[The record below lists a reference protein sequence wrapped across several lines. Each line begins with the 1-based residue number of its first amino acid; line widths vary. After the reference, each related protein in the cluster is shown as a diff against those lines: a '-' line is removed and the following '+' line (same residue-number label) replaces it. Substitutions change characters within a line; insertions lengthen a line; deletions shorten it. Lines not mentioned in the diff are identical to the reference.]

1 MVRFF
6 AKNDIIAIIALFF
19 YTALIKLYVLFYPVY
34 YTAAPVDSYLGHVL
48 SYALDG
54 RSILIYLLTVLLTFF
69 QGAHINILTNNSR
82 MYYSQ
87 SGYAGLFYVLLT
99 SLSPDHMAVSPPLIA
114 MSFFLFAVQSVF
126 SVYKKANVATQ
137 IFNAA
142 LLVSIAT
149 IIYPPCMI
157 MFLVLFIELFLLRS
171 LKLKE
176 QLQYLCGFLVVIW
189 IVGVAFHYAGVLTLS
204 VLSQFS
210 IGGSLGM
217 FLVNTPDETI
227 ILVSIGL
234 LCLFIML
241 NYYSYFKKKEIE
253 TRKKIEFL
261 FWIMI
266 SSLITVLVF
275 SGMQPH
281 FVIFLMLPISILMA
295 ITLHTVGQK
304 GRVELIH
311 FTMLILVLFLQYNQL
326 IMVDI

>member
-1 MVRFF
+1 
-6 AKNDIIAIIALFF
+6 
-19 YTALIKLYVLFYPVY
+19 
-34 YTAAPVDSYLGHVL
+34 
-48 SYALDG
+48 
-54 RSILIYLLTVLLTFF
+54 
-69 QGAHINILTNNSR
+69 
-82 MYYSQ
+82 
-87 SGYAGLFYVLLT
+87 
-99 SLSPDHMAVSPPLIA
+99 
-114 MSFFLFAVQSVF
+114 
-126 SVYKKANVATQ
+126 
-137 IFNAA
+137 
-142 LLVSIAT
+142 
-149 IIYPPCMI
+149 
-157 MFLVLFIELFLLRS
+157 
-171 LKLKE
+171 
-176 QLQYLCGFLVVIW
+176 
-189 IVGVAFHYAGVLTLS
+189 
-204 VLSQFS
+204 
-210 IGGSLGM
+210 M

-295 ITLHTVGQK
+295 ITLHAVGQK

>member
-1 MVRFF
+1 
-6 AKNDIIAIIALFF
+6 
-19 YTALIKLYVLFYPVY
+19 
-34 YTAAPVDSYLGHVL
+34 
-48 SYALDG
+48 
-54 RSILIYLLTVLLTFF
+54 
-69 QGAHINILTNNSR
+69 

-99 SLSPDHMAVSPPLIA
+99 SLSPDHIGVSPPLIA

-126 SVYKKANVATQ
+126 SVYKKAKVATQ

-142 LLVSIAT
+142 LLVSLAVV
-149 IIYPPCMI
+149 IYPPCMI

-176 QLQYLCGFLVVIW
+176 QLQYLCGFLVIIW
-189 IVGVAFHYAGVLTLS
+189 IVGVAFYYAGVLTLS
-204 VLSQFS
+204 VLSQIS

-217 FLVNTPDETI
+217 FLVNSPDETI

-234 LCLFIML
+234 ICLFIML

-266 SSLITVLVF
+266 SSLFTVSVF
-275 SGMQPH
+275 SGMQPY
-281 FVIFLMLPISILMA
+281 FVIFLMFPISILVA
-295 ITLHTVGQK
+295 IKLHAIKQNGQ
-304 GRVELIH
+304 VELIH